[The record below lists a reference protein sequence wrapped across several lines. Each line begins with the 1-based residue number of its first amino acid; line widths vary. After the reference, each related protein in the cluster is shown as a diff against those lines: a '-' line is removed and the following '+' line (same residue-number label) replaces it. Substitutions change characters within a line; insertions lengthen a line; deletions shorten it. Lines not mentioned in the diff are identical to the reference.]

1 MVFASILLQASSA
14 TVAAAQSVAQNVAPN
29 HVSIFTLLVK
39 GGWIMI
45 PLLLLF
51 VLMIFIAT
59 DSWVAMRRMAT
70 GDDRWFVGVIKSLR
84 AGDYDK
90 ALDSAKRSGSSL
102 AGITRAGIE
111 GRSLPQAQLEEDM
124 QVEARQAIAK
134 LDAPVGY
141 LSMIASIAPMLGFL
155 GTIFGVIKIFITISA
170 TNELSISSISDGL
183 YQKMICSAVGL
194 TVGILAYCAYW
205 LLGRQVDKRILYM
218 DMCSNMLLKE
228 LKGN

>member
-1 MVFASILLQASSA
+1 MVFASILLQTSSA
-14 TVAAAQSVAQNVAPN
+14 TVAAVAPS
-29 HVSIFTLLVK
+29 HVSVFTLLVK

-59 DSWVAMRRMAT
+59 DSWVGLRKMAT
-70 GDDRWFVGVIKSLR
+70 GDDRWFVGVIKLLR

-90 ALDSAKRSGSSL
+90 ALASTKRSGSSL
-102 AGITRAGIE
+102 AGIVHAGIE
-111 GRSLPQAQLEEDM
+111 GRDLPQAQLEEDM

-134 LDAPVGY
+134 LDAPIGY